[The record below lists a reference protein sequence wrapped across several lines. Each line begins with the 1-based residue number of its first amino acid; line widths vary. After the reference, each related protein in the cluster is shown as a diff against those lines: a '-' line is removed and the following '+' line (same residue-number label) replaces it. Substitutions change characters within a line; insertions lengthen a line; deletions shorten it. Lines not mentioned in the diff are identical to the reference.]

1 MPMAAISLPETY
13 FSDSF
18 CSATN
23 LRRPNLIW
31 VMFYHPGFGN
41 ICSNG
46 FEKYTVSPSWLKT
59 IALEEVVP

>member
-1 MPMAAISLPETY
+1 MPMAAISLRKSY

-18 CSATN
+18 ATN

-46 FEKYTVSPSWLKT
+46 FEKYRFT
-59 IALEEVVP
+59 IMVKDDSSGGSVP